1 MKMVE
6 LNSVPKLFRESKAA
20 LVKSTF
26 RLLFFL
32 IMASLLLTVAGTTWA
47 LAQGENEPSGFD
59 DVHLWIYPEYD
70 DPRLLVMLGGQIVG
84 VQTPATVRFLVPSA
98 AEMYS
103 AGSIDA
109 QGHYSGGP
117 PHREPSA
124 IPGWDQISYD
134 ITSDTFRVEYYD
146 PIIIGWPDKTISYE
160 FRWLYPISSRHV
172 MVQEPRQSSNFSVSP
187 EGILSSDSQGFT
199 NHTYEYDD
207 LDDEPP
213 ISFSITY
220 TRSNTLPSLSIEDDE
235 STNPLLIVTAVV
247 GLCVIFGAGL
257 FWVMKS
263 RPKNRAERKRTT
275 RSKSVRGSKGG
286 KHPLRIFCSQCGQ
299 SLEKSSQYCQYCG
312 TKLT

>member
-1 MKMVE
+1 MVE
-6 LNSVPKLFRESKAA
+6 LYSFPRLFRESKAA

-32 IMASLLLTVAGTTWA
+32 IMTSLLLTVVGTTWA

-84 VQTPATVRFLVPSA
+84 VQAPATVRFLVPSA

-124 IPGWDQISYD
+124 IPGWDKISYEL
-134 ITSDTFRVEYYD
+134 TSDTFRVEYYD

-160 FRWLYPISSRHV
+160 FRWLYPISSLHV
-172 MVQEPRQSSNFSVSP
+172 MVHEPRQSSNFSVSP

-263 RPKNRAERKRTT
+263 RPKNRAERKQTT

-299 SLEKSSQYCQYCG
+299 SLEKSSRFCQYCG

>member
-1 MKMVE
+1 MVE
-6 LNSVPKLFRESKAA
+6 MHSILRLFRESKAA
-20 LVKSTF
+20 LIKSTF

-32 IMASLLLTVAGTTWA
+32 IMTSLLLTVVGTTWA

-70 DPRLLVMLGGQIVG
+70 DPRLLVMLEGRIVG
-84 VQTPATVRFLVPSA
+84 VQAPATVRFLVPSA

-124 IPGWDQISYD
+124 IPGWDEISYEL
-134 ITSDTFRVEYYD
+134 TSDTFRVEYYD
-146 PIIIGWPDKTISYE
+146 PIIIGLPDKTISYE
-160 FRWLYPISSRHV
+160 FRWLYPISSLHV
-172 MVQEPRQSSNFSVSP
+172 VVQEPRQSSNFSVSP

-199 NHTYEYDD
+199 NHTYGYDD
-207 LDDEPP
+207 LDNEPP

-220 TRSNTLPSLSIEDDE
+220 TKSNTLPSLSVEDDE

-257 FWVMKS
+257 FWVIKS
-263 RPKNRAERKRTT
+263 RPKNRAERKQTT
-275 RSKSVRGSKGG
+275 RSKSGRGSTGGG
-286 KHPLRIFCSQCGQ
+286 KRTPRIFCSQCGQ
-299 SLEKSSQYCQYCG
+299 SMEKSSRYCQHCG

>member
-1 MKMVE
+1 ME
-6 LNSVPKLFRESKAA
+6 LHSIPKLFRESKAA
-20 LVKSTF
+20 LIKSTF

-32 IMASLLLTVAGTTWA
+32 IMTSLLLTVVGTTWA
-47 LAQGENEPSGFD
+47 LAQGENEPAGFD

-70 DPRLLVMLGGQIVG
+70 DPRLLVMLEGQIVG
-84 VQTPATVRFLVPSA
+84 VQAPATVRFLVPST

-134 ITSDTFRVEYYD
+134 VTSGTFRVEYYD
-146 PIIIGWPDKTISYE
+146 PIIIGLPDKTISYE
-160 FRWLYPISSRHV
+160 FRWLYPISSLHV

-187 EGILSSDSQGFT
+187 EGILSSDSQGFA

-263 RPKNRAERKRTT
+263 RPKNRAERKQTT

-286 KHPLRIFCSQCGQ
+286 KHPPHIFCSQCGQ
-299 SLEKSSQYCQYCG
+299 SLEKSSRFCQYCG

>member
-1 MKMVE
+1 VE
-6 LNSVPKLFRESKAA
+6 LHFIPKLFRESKAA
-20 LVKSTF
+20 LIKNTF

-32 IMASLLLTVAGTTWA
+32 IMTSLLLTVAGTTWA

-70 DPRLLVMLGGQIVG
+70 DPRLLVMLEGQIVG
-84 VQTPATVRFLVPSA
+84 VQAPATVRFLVPSA

-109 QGHYSGGP
+109 QGFYSGGL

-124 IPGWDQISYD
+124 IPGWDEISYD
-134 ITSDTFRVEYYD
+134 VTSNTFRMEYYD

-160 FRWLYPISSRHV
+160 FRWLYPISSLHV
-172 MVQEPRQSSNFSVSP
+172 MLQEPRQSSNFSVSP

-199 NHTYEYDD
+199 NHVYEYND

-220 TRSNTLPSLSIEDDE
+220 EDDE
-235 STNPLLIVTAVV
+235 STSPLLIVTTVV

-263 RPKNRAERKRTT
+263 RPKNKAERKQTT

-286 KHPLRIFCSQCGQ
+286 KHPPHIFCSQCGQ
-299 SLEKSSQYCQYCG
+299 SLEKSSQFCQYCG
-312 TKLT
+312 NKQT